1 MQYALP
7 PWDPE
12 KPQALEV
19 DHMPQGSHH
28 SSVGQGWHELG
39 LPRCVAGSGSDPARL
54 AVSALAFSYHTL
66 LCHCTQGNRIYRKG
80 YLKSSLTELSSGI
93 FAEPTEFLAWDIQK
107 HSVGLGAQI
116 LLLLNTI
123 ALLPAA
129 SLVLQQ
135 LSSYYILPHA
145 SLAL

>member
-1 MQYALP
+1 M
-7 PWDPE
+7 
-12 KPQALEV
+12 
-19 DHMPQGSHH
+19 
-28 SSVGQGWHELG
+28 
-39 LPRCVAGSGSDPARL
+39 
-54 AVSALAFSYHTL
+54 SALAFSHHTL
-66 LCHCTQGNRIYRKG
+66 LCHCTQGNRIYQKG

-93 FAEPTEFLAWDIQK
+93 FVEPTELLVWDVQK
-107 HSVGLGAQI
+107 HSVSLGAQI

-135 LSSYYILPHA
+135 LSSHDILPHA